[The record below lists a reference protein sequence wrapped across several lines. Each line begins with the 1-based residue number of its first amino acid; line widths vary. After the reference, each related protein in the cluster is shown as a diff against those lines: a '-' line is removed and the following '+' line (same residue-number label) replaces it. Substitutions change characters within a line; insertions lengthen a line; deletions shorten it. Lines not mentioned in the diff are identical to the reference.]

1 MNQAPLAFSAAYLLA
16 FAVLDLC
23 VLAGAVAY
31 LKRRSLRSEAS
42 RRAAAQAADNQ
53 MPFLELFEQSNV
65 LLWWASV
72 TREGSE
78 LKWVMRTPSR
88 HEANPIYRLAGCTV
102 RDGLWTRDHALDY
115 DTMART
121 ADDAISSGS
130 GGYQQEF
137 RIKGED
143 GLHWMNEEVVIRSEG
158 PNAWSLAGVVTD
170 VTKRHEAEAS
180 KSTTEDQLNQILKGV
195 DCLLWQATVTGDPDD
210 QIQWKVYVPPSALY
224 KRIFGEE
231 SKPDMD
237 REELTEAMVPEW
249 EKIQKTSRQ
258 ALKENRASYEQEYH
272 IINRGKTFLLH
283 ESVKVTS
290 IAQGQWNLV
299 GVTFDITDQREAES
313 ALRESEQRFRQVTE
327 NIDEVFWLNDIDKQE
342 LVYVSPAY
350 TRIWGRPCES
360 LYGVSQS
367 WLGAI
372 HPGDRDRV
380 HRAAM
385 TLQVTGEYDIEY
397 RILRPDGTER
407 WIHDRAFPIRD
418 AEGRVHRVAGV
429 ANDTTVKRQLE
440 EAFRQSQKIEAVG
453 QLAGGIAHD
462 FNNLLVAIQ
471 LQASLLL
478 DENMRHSKNREGLQE
493 ILASVERAAH
503 LTRQLLTFSR
513 RYAVEK
519 KDFDLAEVIGTLT
532 TLLRGLVGENIAVRS
547 SFASKLPLINGDSA
561 MMEQVLVNLAVNA
574 RDAMPD
580 GGELKLSLHE
590 ANVDTAYVATHPH
603 SSVGRFVCLEVSDS
617 GTGIAPENLPRIFEP
632 FFTTKGVGKGTGLG
646 LATVLGIVQQHH
658 GWLDVQSALGKG
670 TTFRAFFPALAATAL
685 PSASPKVAKAVKGGT
700 ESILIVE
707 DDSTVRKLAKAVL
720 ERYGYKVI
728 ECEDAVTALNQWK
741 YLESQVDLLLTDL
754 VMPGGVSGHEL
765 AERLLVRR
773 PGLRVIYTSGYDN
786 DVVNRHL
793 HDDSNGNFLQKPYSV
808 ALLAE
813 TVRRVLDKPAK

>member
-1 MNQAPLAFSAAYLLA
+1 MTQASLALLA
-16 FAVLDLC
+16 APITGIAIVDIC
-23 VLAGAVAY
+23 ALAGAFVYFMRKA
-31 LKRRSLRSEAS
+31 RRSEAN
-42 RRAAAQAADNQ
+42 RRDAAQAPENQ

-65 LLWWASV
+65 LLWWAKV
-72 TREGSE
+72 TREGSK

-88 HEANPIYRLAGCTV
+88 HKANPIYRLAGCTAL
-102 RDGLWTRDHALDY
+102 DGLWNQEHSPDY
-115 DTMART
+115 DQMGKT
-121 ADDAISSGS
+121 ADTAISSGA

-137 RIKGED
+137 RINGDD
-143 GLHWMNEEVVIRSEG
+143 GVHWMNEEVVIRTEG
-158 PNAWSLAGVVTD
+158 ANEWSLAGVVTD
-170 VTKRHEAEAS
+170 VTKRHDAETA
-180 KSTTEDQLNQILKGV
+180 KSTTEDQLNQILKGA

-210 QIQWKVYVPPSALY
+210 QIQWQVYVPPSALY

-231 SKPDMD
+231 SKADRD
-237 REELTEAMVPEW
+237 REEMTEAMVPEW
-249 EKIQKTSRQ
+249 DDIQKTSRR
-258 ALKENRASYEQEYH
+258 ALKENKAGYEQEYH
-272 IINRGKTFLLH
+272 VNNRGKTFLLH
-283 ESVKVTS
+283 ETVKISRV
-290 IAQGQWNLV
+290 APDRWNLV
-299 GVTFDITDQREAES
+299 GVTLDVTEQRKAES

-350 TRIWGRPCES
+350 TRIWGRPVES
-360 LYGVSQS
+360 LYGVSKS
-367 WLGAI
+367 WLDAI
-372 HPGDRDRV
+372 HPGDRERV
-380 HRAAM
+380 RQAAL

-471 LQASLLL
+471 LQASLLI
-478 DENMRHSKNREGLQE
+478 DDNAGHSKNREGLQE
-493 ILASVERAAH
+493 ILASVERAAN

-513 RYAVEK
+513 RYNVEK

-532 TLLRGLVGENIAVRS
+532 KLLRGLVGENIAVES
-547 SFASKLPLINGDSA
+547 SFAPKLPLINGDSA
-561 MMEQVLVNLAVNA
+561 MMEQVLINLTVNA

-580 GGELKLSLHE
+580 GGELKLSLFE
-590 ANVDTAYVATHPH
+590 ANVDAAYAATRPH
-603 SSVGRFVCLEVSDS
+603 SEVGRYVCLEVSDT

-632 FFTTKGVGKGTGLG
+632 FFTTKDVGKGTGLG

-658 GWLDVQSALGKG
+658 GWIDVQSTVGKG
-670 TTFRAFFPALAATAL
+670 TTFRAYFPALAATAL
-685 PSASPKVAKAVKGGT
+685 PSASVRVAKPIKGGS

-707 DDSTVRKLAKAVL
+707 DDATVRKLAQAVL
-720 ERYGYKVI
+720 ERYGYRVI
-728 ECEDAVTALNQWK
+728 ECEDAVTALKQWK
-741 YLESQVDLLLTDL
+741 HLESQVDLLLTDL

-765 AERLLVRR
+765 AERLLARR

-786 DVVNRHL
+786 DVVNRQL
-793 HDDSNGNFLQKPYSV
+793 HDESNGNFLQKPYSV

-813 TVRRVLDKPAK
+813 TVRRVLDRPAP